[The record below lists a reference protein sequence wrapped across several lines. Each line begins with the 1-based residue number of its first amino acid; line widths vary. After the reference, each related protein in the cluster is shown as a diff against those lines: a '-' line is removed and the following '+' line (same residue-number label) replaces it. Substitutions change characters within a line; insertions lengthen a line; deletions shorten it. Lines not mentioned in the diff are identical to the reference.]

1 MLTHSILL
9 VLAAACLAAC
19 HRLSPAERSV
29 IGTWRVQEID
39 GAEYMIL
46 GADHSYA
53 FVAEAMPGQLP
64 RNTLVCEGSWR
75 IEGDDLVTECTMASV
90 PESQKGRP
98 GWGKHVERARVGEFF
113 KGLQRHAPITY
124 ERLPSI

>member
-1 MLTHSILL
+1 MLTHQILL
-9 VLAAACLAAC
+9 VLTAFSLVAC
-19 HRLSPAERSV
+19 HRLSSSERSV

-39 GAEYMIL
+39 GAEYMIF

-53 FVAEAMPGQLP
+53 FVAEADSTFP
-64 RNTLVCEGSWR
+64 RNTLVCRGSWR
-75 IEGDDLVTECTMASV
+75 IEGDDLITECTPDHV
-90 PESQKGRP
+90 PDSQKGRL
-98 GWGKHVERARVGEFF
+98 GWGKHVDRARLGQFF